1 MKSYIYEKGSK
12 GLDNLKIVERDKP
25 VPGPGQVL
33 VKVHATS
40 LNFRDQAILSGN
52 YFGGSV
58 ARDTVP
64 LSDGAGEVE
73 AVGAGVT
80 RFKPGDRV
88 ASCFFQDWP
97 DGSRPPHPGKALGS
111 PLDGMLA
118 EYVTLSEEGLVPIP
132 RHLTYEE
139 AATLP
144 CAAVT
149 AWHALI
155 ATGHLKAGQTVL
167 CLGTGG
173 VSMFALQI
181 AKAAGARVI
190 ITSSSDAK
198 LEKARAL
205 GADATVNYT
214 THPDWEQEVLA
225 LTDGQGV
232 DNVVEIGGVGTLNKS
247 FKCCGYKGQ
256 VSLIGVLAQRNDD
269 INPHGLMLKGG
280 RLQGI
285 FVGHRAMFEDLNACI
300 EVNGIRPVIDRVFEF
315 DNAPDAWSYELSGR
329 HMGKV
334 VIRVAAA

>member
-1 MKSYIYEKGSK
+1 MRSYIYEKGSK
-12 GLDNLKIVERDKP
+12 GLENLKTVERDKP
-25 VPGPGQVL
+25 APKAGEVL

-40 LNFRDQAILSGN
+40 LNFRDQAILAGN
-52 YFGGSV
+52 YFGGAV
-58 ARDTVP
+58 QRDTVP

-73 AVGAGVT
+73 AVGEGVT

-88 ASCFFQDWP
+88 ASCFFQGWL
-97 DGSRPPHPGKALGS
+97 DGSRPPNPMSALGS
-111 PLDGMLA
+111 PLDGMLR
-118 EYVTLSEEGLVPIP
+118 EYAVLHEDGLVAVPG
-132 RHLTYEE
+132 HLSYEE

-155 ATGHLKAGQTVL
+155 ATGDLKTGQTVL

-190 ITSSSDAK
+190 ITSSSDEK
-198 LEKARAL
+198 LERAREF
-205 GADATVNYT
+205 GADATVNYK
-214 THPDWEQEVLA
+214 THPDWEEEVLK
-225 LTDGQGV
+225 LTDGKGV
-232 DNVVEIGGVGTLNKS
+232 HNVVEIGGVGTLNKS
-247 FKCCGYKGQ
+247 FKCCGYRGQ

-300 EVNGIRPVIDRVFEF
+300 EVNGIRPVIDRVFDF
-315 DNAPDAWSYELSGR
+315 DNAPEAWSYELKGQ

-334 VIRVAAA
+334 VIKVT